1 MKEWILVFTEN
12 SNMKI
17 KRYLSFLISLS
28 LICSA
33 CSVIDL
39 DNSLRRIKDDT
50 KSEISS
56 VLASKKDGSTMGSDS
71 DAPVSGTKA
80 DVTDSDT
87 EREDKTKDNPN
98 EYRQG
103 SHGPS
108 PEIVWHEIGE
118 TLTISSAIRDTEYT
132 VELAQLFADIGA
144 SGLPQEDIDFA
155 LAMASKHITDPFVL
169 LTITVKSVRQD
180 KTVKADPASN
190 AFMVG
195 TFTLTEKRNIEEGKD
210 ILIPEIVYFDHHGDE
225 SKDEYGCYWLEEGE
239 ELTLRIGI
247 LCSEGLDPEDEL
259 VLRIKDIHGDHKDHI
274 VKLGKLPYEQPGTEM
289 R

>member
-1 MKEWILVFTEN
+1 MKA
-12 SNMKI
+12 KI
-17 KRYLSFLISLS
+17 ILS
-28 LICSA
+28 LLIILSLACSS

-39 DNSLRRIKDDT
+39 DNSLRRMKDDT

-56 VLASKKDGSTMGSDS
+56 ILASKKDGSTMGSDS

-132 VELAQLFADIGA
+132 VERAQLFTDIGA

-239 ELTLRIGI
+239 VLTLRIGI
-247 LCSEGLDPEDEL
+247 VCSEGLDPEDEL
-259 VLRIKDIHGDHKDHI
+259 VLRIKDIHGDHKDH
-274 VKLGKLPYEQPGTEM
+274 VVNLGKLPYEQPGTEM

>member
-1 MKEWILVFTEN
+1 
-12 SNMKI
+12 MKI

-39 DNSLRRIKDDT
+39 DNSLRRMKDDT

-71 DAPVSGTKA
+71 DAPGSGTKA

-155 LAMASKHITDPFVL
+155 LAMDAKHITDPFVL
-169 LTITVKSVRQD
+169 LTIKVKSVRQD

-247 LCSEGLDPEDEL
+247 LCSEGLDPENEMI
-259 VLRIKDIHGDHKDHI
+259 LRIKDIHGDHKDHI

>member
-1 MKEWILVFTEN
+1 
-12 SNMKI
+12 MKI

-39 DNSLRRIKDDT
+39 DNSLRRMKDDT

-56 VLASKKDGSTMGSDS
+56 VLASKKDGSTKRSDS
-71 DAPVSGTKA
+71 DAPGSGTKA

-132 VELAQLFADIGA
+132 VERAQLFADIGA
-144 SGLPQEDIDFA
+144 SC
-155 LAMASKHITDPFVL
+155 AMASKHITDPFVL

-239 ELTLRIGI
+239 VLTLRIGI
-247 LCSEGLDPEDEL
+247 VCSEGLDPEDEL
-259 VLRIKDIHGDHKDHI
+259 VLRIKDIHGDHKDH
-274 VKLGKLPYEQPGTEM
+274 VVNLGKLPYEQPGTEM